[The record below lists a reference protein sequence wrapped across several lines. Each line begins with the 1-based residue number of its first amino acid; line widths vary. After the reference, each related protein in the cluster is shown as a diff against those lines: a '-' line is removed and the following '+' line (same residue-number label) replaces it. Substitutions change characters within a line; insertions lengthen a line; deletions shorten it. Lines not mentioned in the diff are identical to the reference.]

1 MGQAQ
6 GLQRRLLCGVTV
18 LVPVRFLHLVKKRA
32 SERDAVFLNVTAT
45 AVSGEARDMEK
56 AQPRGGGGGQ
66 RVPLWPL
73 PGRGLWDTAGGRG
86 RGHTCAQPPDGA
98 PAQSPGLRRP
108 PVLSGLSAAVPA
120 RWGPGGHGEGG
131 GRSTMGSP
139 CVPHRVPGSPSPITA
154 GILCA
159 SASQVRSG
167 CCPGTPASAS
177 AGAAAP
183 RPRGRARDPRHARVL
198 HQWPVQAPG
207 LRLQTVPAHPRHTAC
222 DRGRC

>member
-1 MGQAQ
+1 MGRGQ

-45 AVSGEARDMEK
+45 AVSGEARDMGK

-98 PAQSPGLRRP
+98 PAQSPGLRHP

-139 CVPHRVPGSPSPITA
+139 CVPPQGPGFAVTHHSRHSVCLGLPGPQWVLPWDPSVCVCGRSCSPSQGPGPRPAARSCPAPVAGAGPGPPLAGCPGSP
-154 GILCA
+154 A
-159 SASQVRSG
+159 S
-167 CCPGTPASAS
+167 
-177 AGAAAP
+177 
-183 RPRGRARDPRHARVL
+183 H
-198 HQWPVQAPG
+198 
-207 LRLQTVPAHPRHTAC
+207 RL
-222 DRGRC
+222 